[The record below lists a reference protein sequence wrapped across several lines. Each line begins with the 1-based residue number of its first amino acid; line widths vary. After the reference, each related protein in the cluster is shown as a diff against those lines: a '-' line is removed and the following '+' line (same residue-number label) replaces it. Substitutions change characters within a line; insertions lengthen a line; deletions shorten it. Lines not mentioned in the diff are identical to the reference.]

1 VLFLVVPVGS
11 AFLSLYREYLE
22 RVFLQSDDLVH
33 LDLFSV
39 PQDVALDSPSLL
51 EWAVVD

>member
-1 VLFLVVPVGS
+1 V
-11 AFLSLYREYLE
+11 
-22 RVFLQSDDLVH
+22 
-33 LDLFSV
+33 DLFSV